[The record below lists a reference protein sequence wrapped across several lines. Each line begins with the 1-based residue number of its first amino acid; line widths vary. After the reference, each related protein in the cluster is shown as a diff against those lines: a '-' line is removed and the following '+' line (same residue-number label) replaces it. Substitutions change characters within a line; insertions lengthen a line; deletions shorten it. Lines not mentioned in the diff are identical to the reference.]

1 MATVDRVQPVIK
13 NTDMTVEMQ
22 KDVEEV
28 AKRAIDYC
36 NTDKEVATFIKDDFR
51 SRYHG
56 TWHCIVGR
64 NFGSFVTFERSFY
77 IYLYI
82 GQTAILLFK
91 TG

>member
-1 MATVDRVQPVIK
+1 
-13 NTDMTVEMQ
+13 MTPEMQ
-22 KDVEEV
+22 HEVEEV
-28 AKRAIDYC
+28 SKRAIDYC
-36 NTDKEVATFIKDDFR
+36 NTDKEIATFIKDDFR

-64 NFGSFVTFERSFY
+64 NFGSFVTFERSYY

-82 GQTAILLFK
+82 GQLAILLFK